1 MVNTAEIARESATLP
16 GHGPTPPSSP
26 AESVFRRL
34 VLYIRD
40 FEAQLDPNEEIGG
53 RMVSFGPAVQFHIV
67 DIGYW
72 GPDIITFDGVD
83 ENGHRVKLIQNIS
96 QLNVLLVALHKRV
109 PEADPPRRI
118 GFILNAKTATEGVPD
133 MPPAPPA
140 KG

>member
-1 MVNTAEIARESATLP
+1 MVNTAEIARESAVAQP
-16 GHGPTPPSSP
+16 SGPTPPSSP

-40 FEAQLDPNEEIGG
+40 FESQLDPNEEIGG

-96 QLNVLLVALHKRV
+96 QLNVLLVALPKRQ
-109 PEADPPRRI
+109 PEAEPPRRI
-118 GFILNAKTATEGVPD
+118 GFILNAKTATEGVP
-133 MPPAPPA
+133 PVPSTPAE
-140 KG
+140 KS

>member
-1 MVNTAEIARESATLP
+1 MVNTAEIARESAAVP
-16 GHGPTPPSSP
+16 AHGPTPPSSP

-40 FEAQLDPNEEIGG
+40 FEEQLDPSEEIGG

-96 QLNVLLVALHKRV
+96 QLNVLLVAMHKRV
-109 PEADPPRRI
+109 PEAEAPRRI
-118 GFILNAKTATEGVPD
+118 GFILTGKATEAVPT
-133 MPPAPPA
+133 PAQAAPA
-140 KG
+140 KA